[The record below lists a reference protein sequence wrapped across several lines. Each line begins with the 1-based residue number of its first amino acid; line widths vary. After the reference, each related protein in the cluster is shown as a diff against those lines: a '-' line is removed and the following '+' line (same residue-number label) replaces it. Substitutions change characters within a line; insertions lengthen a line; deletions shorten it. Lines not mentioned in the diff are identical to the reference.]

1 MKKKVKKIPKF
12 NSGGTAYD
20 MLMKTPMPV
29 TSPTFNPATTN
40 PQSGATAG
48 TIAAG
53 KEWKDFNK
61 TQKVNA
67 VSDAIGGSAA
77 LWDMASS
84 GQDVSVGTAVKGMA
98 TGAQAGAA
106 FGPVGMAV
114 GAGLGLLA
122 GTAGRGNKVDV
133 NSASELT
140 SDIAQKGSGWLKPFG
155 MSDEAMYRRANMVA
169 NANIATRQSEDIKAN
184 YYNNPNVPGSIN
196 VLAAEGGIM
205 RKPVDALVSKGELI
219 YNPVTKKLN
228 KVPGSKG
235 KPNKEDDVYAR
246 LSEGDVVISNSPTML
261 MANGKTPAQNL
272 EGLVDSD
279 RNVKA
284 KEAIIKKVVN
294 WQEANKTKPQE
305 YAKFDGGG
313 IAGINKYGYNKNM
326 SDFTYWDKDKNEYK
340 KEYLDWVN
348 NLTEQ
353 DVRDIES
360 EKYGDMSEYFSK
372 NKGKKLDVAT
382 AQKLMTDK
390 KYGNWHKIGQ
400 AVVDNKIKTK
410 GPALDNV
417 PHMAKQINIFPGM
430 KERVVHHVAG
440 DGNNKAELT
449 HLYTQGLE
457 IPKLKK
463 LPNPSEADGV
473 IAAYKAQNK
482 GKGTPDWL
490 SNIVDFA
497 PMVAALFGD
506 YDYHTE
512 QAQISPAKYIPTGVS
527 IDPIRRAADESYTMA
542 RYNQANISPN
552 TGAGMAYGLQ
562 AASNR
567 AKTLADAYTWQQD
580 AQNKRIAQNV
590 GIYNDWSKRYDAA
603 RYQAIAD
610 TRANEAAAQQMRDSA
625 IRDAYEFTT
634 GRRNDRWKLSM
645 LEPMFKYAVDDN
657 IWKNFKIA

>member
-29 TSPTFNPATTN
+29 TSPTFNPVTTN

-61 TQKVNA
+61 TQKANA

-114 GAGLGLLA
+114 GAGFGLLA
-122 GTAGRGNKVDV
+122 GTAGRKNKVNV
-133 NSASELT
+133 NDPSELT
-140 SDIAQKGSGWLKPFG
+140 SKIARKGSGWLKPFG
-155 MSDEAMYRRANMVA
+155 MSDEEMYRRANMVA
-169 NANIATRQSEDIKAN
+169 NANIATRQSEDLKAN
-184 YYNNPNVPGSIN
+184 YYNNLNVPGSIN

-272 EGLVDSD
+272 EGLVGSD

-326 SDFTYWDKDKNEYK
+326 SDFVYWDKDKNEYK

-360 EKYGDMSEYFSK
+360 GKYGDMSEYFSK

-400 AVVDNKIKTK
+400 AVVDNKIKTAEPK
-410 GPALDNV
+410 LAEPWQAKMSINGVGPLWQDMHKSNY
-417 PHMAKQINIFPGM
+417 PI
-430 KERVVHHVAG
+430 
-440 DGNNKAELT
+440 D
-449 HLYTQGLE
+449 YTVTP
-457 IPKLKK
+457 IDMDLKK
-463 LPNPSEADGV
+463 LPNPS
-473 IAAYKAQNK
+473 AAEGSKAARKQLSK
-482 GKGTPDWL
+482 QGKPDWL
-490 SNIVDFA
+490 NVVSDFV
-497 PMVAALFGD
+497 PTLSALFKN

-512 QAQISPAKYIPTGVS
+512 QPIVSPAKYLPTGVS
-527 IDPIRRAADESYTMA
+527 IDPIRRAADESYAMA
-542 RYNQANISPN
+542 RYNQANIGPN

-562 AASNR
+562 SATNR
-567 AKTLADAYTWQQD
+567 AKTLADAHTWQQD
-580 AQNKRIAQNV
+580 AQNKLIAQNV
-590 GIYNDWSKRYDAA
+590 GIYNDWTKRYDAA

-610 TRANEAAAQQMRDSA
+610 TRANEGAAQQMRDQA
-625 IRDAYEFTT
+625 IKDAYEFQT

-645 LEPMFKYAVDDN
+645 LEPLMKYAVDDN

>member
-1 MKKKVKKIPKF
+1 MKKKINKRIPKYKF
-12 NSGGTAYD
+12 GAAEVSEAVSTTASGVAGAMGVSQGSPVGGT
-20 MLMKTPMPV
+20 L
-29 TSPTFNPATTN
+29 
-40 PQSGATAG
+40 
-48 TIAAG
+48 
-53 KEWKDFNK
+53 
-61 TQKVNA
+61 
-67 VSDAIGGSAA
+67 
-77 LWDMASS
+77 
-84 GQDVSVGTAVKGMA
+84 KGI
-98 TGAQAGAA
+98 
-106 FGPVGMAV
+106 
-114 GAGLGLLA
+114 GAGLSAIPTPYTQVA
-122 GTAGRGNKVDV
+122 GAVLSTVGSFWGEDGSVDP
-133 NSASELT
+133 NTGE
-140 SDIAQKGSGWLKPFG
+140 IKKGSGLSKLFG
-155 MSDEAMYRRANMVA
+155 RSNRSLAAESNRIKTSIADKEITEHLNYKYYSDPNNTA
-169 NANIATRQSEDIKAN
+169 NANIFA
-184 YYNNPNVPGSIN
+184 
-196 VLAAEGGIM
+196 AAEGGIM

-326 SDFTYWDKDKNEYK
+326 SDFVYWDKDKNEYK

-360 EKYGDMSEYFSK
+360 GKYGDMSEYFSK

-400 AVVDNKIKTK
+400 AVVDNKIKTAEPK
-410 GPALDNV
+410 LAEPWQAKMSINGVGPLWQDMYKSDY
-417 PHMAKQINIFPGM
+417 PI
-430 KERVVHHVAG
+430 
-440 DGNNKAELT
+440 D
-449 HLYTQGLE
+449 YTVTP
-457 IPKLKK
+457 IDMNLKK
-463 LPNPSEADGV
+463 LPNPS
-473 IAAYKAQNK
+473 AAEGSKAARKQLSK
-482 GKGTPDWL
+482 QGKPNWL
-490 SNIVDFA
+490 NVVSDFV
-497 PMVAALFGD
+497 PTLSALFRN

-512 QAQISPAKYIPTGVS
+512 QPIVSPAKYLPTSVS
-527 IDPIRRAADESYTMA
+527 IDPIRRAADESYAMA

-552 TGAGMAYGLQ
+552 TGAGTAYGLQ
-562 AASNR
+562 SATNR
-567 AKTLADAYTWQQD
+567 AKTLADAHTWQQD
-580 AQNKRIAQNV
+580 AQNKLIAQNV
-590 GIYNDWSKRYDAA
+590 GIYNDWTKRYDAA

-610 TRANEAAAQQMRDSA
+610 TRANEGAAQQMRDQA
-625 IRDAYEFTT
+625 IKDAYEFQT

-645 LEPMFKYAVDDN
+645 LEPLMKYAVDDN
-657 IWKNFKIA
+657 IWKNFKIV

>member
-1 MKKKVKKIPKF
+1 MKKCTKKIPKHNAGAIVG
-12 NSGGTAYD
+12 NSLNFVG
-20 MLMKTPMPV
+20 
-29 TSPTFNPATTN
+29 
-40 PQSGATAG
+40 
-48 TIAAG
+48 
-53 KEWKDFNK
+53 
-61 TQKVNA
+61 
-67 VSDAIGGSAA
+67 
-77 LWDMASS
+77 DMAQNVVRSQNE
-84 GQDVSVGTAVKGMA
+84 GVSFGSVLGGMGKGAA
-98 TGAQAGAA
+98 TGATLGSVIPGIGTIIGGIGGAVI
-106 FGPVGMAV
+106 GGVTSAV
-114 GAGLGLLA
+114 GQSGSVDENTGEVTKSSGLTRLFGWDRSDKSLYAKSNRIKTSNVDKLL
-122 GTAGRGNKVDV
+122 TPYMN
-133 NSASELT
+133 E
-140 SDIAQKGSGWLKPFG
+140 QF
-155 MSDEAMYRRANMVA
+155 MSDP
-169 NANIATRQSEDIKAN
+169 
-184 YYNNPNVPGSIN
+184 YNNLNTNVYVN
-196 VLAAEGGIM
+196 AAEGGI
-205 RKPVDALVSKGELI
+205 
-219 YNPVTKKLN
+219 
-228 KVPGSKG
+228 VPGEHYASRREVEVAADGTNAVRYPWDPDGKDTYHVYTNPDGSSAMGNYVFTEEGVRRPNGEKYSDAAEKIIKGTEEGSKLRQIELR
-235 KPNKEDDVYAR
+235 KLANEMEEQKMNK
-246 LSEGDVVISNSPTML
+246 GIKKIKK
-261 MANGKTPAQNL
+261 GIPAHE
-272 EGLVDSD
+272 EGLNPYS
-279 RNVKA
+279 
-284 KEAIIKKVVN
+284 
-294 WQEANKTKPQE
+294 
-305 YAKFDGGG
+305 
-313 IAGINKYGYNKNM
+313 YNKNLTE
-326 SDFTYWDKDKNEYK
+326 FAYWDKDKNEYK
-340 KEYLDWVN
+340 KEYLDWVK

-400 AVVDNKIKTK
+400 AIVDNKIKTK

-440 DGNNKAELT
+440 DGDNKAELT

-463 LPNPSEADGV
+463 LSNPSEADGV

-497 PMVAALFGD
+497 PMAAALFGD

-527 IDPIRRAADESYTMA
+527 IDPIRRAADESYAMA

>member
-53 KEWKDFNK
+53 KEWKDFDK
-61 TQKVNA
+61 TQKANA
-67 VSDAIGGSAA
+67 ISDAIGGASA

-84 GQDVSVGTAVKGMA
+84 EQDVSVGTAVKGVA

-133 NSASELT
+133 NSSSEVT
-140 SDIAQKGSGWLKPFG
+140 SDIAQKGSGWLKPLG

-169 NANIATRQSEDIKAN
+169 NANIATRKSEDVKAN

-235 KPNKEDDVYAR
+235 KPNKADDVAVKLY
-246 LSEGDVVISNSPTML
+246 EGDVVVSNSPTML

-279 RNVKA
+279 KNVKA

-305 YAKFDGGG
+305 YAMYSEGDVV
-313 IAGINKYGYNKNM
+313 KYKYNKNLEG
-326 SDFTYWDKDKNEYK
+326 FEYWDKDKKEYK

-348 NLTEQ
+348 NLTEK
-353 DVRDIES
+353 DIRDIEAG
-360 EKYGDMSEYFSK
+360 KYGDMTEYFSK

-390 KYGNWHKIGQ
+390 KYGDWHKIGK
-400 AVVDNKIKTK
+400 AMVDNKIKT
-410 GPALDNV
+410 
-417 PHMAKQINIFPGM
+417 
-430 KERVVHHVAG
+430 
-440 DGNNKAELT
+440 AE
-449 HLYTQGLE
+449 
-457 IPKLKK
+457 PKLAEPWQAKMSINGVGPLWQDMHK
-463 LPNPSEADGV
+463 SNYPIDYTVAPIDMKLKTLPNPSAADGS
-473 IAAYKAQNK
+473 IAARKYLSKQN
-482 GKGTPDWL
+482 TPNWLDEMSNLLPVIGGLFDKYDW
-490 SNIVDFA
+490 
-497 PMVAALFGD
+497 
-506 YDYHTE
+506 HTE
-512 QAQISPAKYIPTGVS
+512 SSQITPPRFVPVNA
-527 IDPIRRAADESYTMA
+527 DPRPLLRAADESLAMA

-552 TGAGMAYGLQ
+552 TSAGMAYGLQ

-567 AKTLADAYTWQQD
+567 AKAYADAYQWQQETN
-580 AQNKRIAQNV
+580 NKLIAQNA
-590 GIYNDWSKRYDAA
+590 GIYNDWRKQRDAYA
-603 RYQAIAD
+603 TQAIAD
-610 TRANEAAAQQMRDSA
+610 TRANEGAAQQMKDQARKD
-625 IRDAYEFTT
+625 RLEFYY
-634 GRRNDRWKLSM
+634 GKQNDDM
-645 LEPMFKYAVDDN
+645 LTAMLKPMFEYGTPDEAYRQIYKRRIV
-657 IWKNFKIA
+657 